1 MPVAGRVIRL
11 LLAAAWLLAGQAALA
26 QDTASPAG
34 RDPAWLAARA
44 DALRVRDGLLGELST
59 MRRLRAAQLA
69 LEEWNEARR
78 EVGSTSRTLRPAL
91 CEEPA
96 LERWCLLLPAT
107 FGKLEDGS

>member
-1 MPVAGRVIRL
+1 MAAG
-11 LLAAAWLLAGQAALA
+11 LLAVQAAYA
-26 QDTASPAG
+26 QDAAPPAG
-34 RDPAWLAARA
+34 HDLAWLAARA
-44 DALRVRDGLLGELST
+44 DALRVRDGLLRELST
-59 MRRLRAAQLA
+59 MRRLRAAQVA

-91 CEEPA
+91 CEERE